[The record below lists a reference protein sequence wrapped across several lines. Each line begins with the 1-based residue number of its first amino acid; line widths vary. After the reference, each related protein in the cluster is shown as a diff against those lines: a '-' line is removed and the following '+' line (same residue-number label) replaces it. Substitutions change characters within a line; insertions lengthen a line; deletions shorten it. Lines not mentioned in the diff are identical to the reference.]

1 VCKQW
6 RVYCSKAKL
15 GDGPNDYLVDH
26 SILFYLVDDQAPAPP
41 RHTLFARVSPPRAD
55 RTRIS
60 LPRPPPVP
68 LDGRRSSETETS

>member
-15 GDGPNDYLVDH
+15 GSGPNDYLVDH
-26 SILFYLVDDQAPAPP
+26 SILFYLVDDQALVPL
-41 RHTLFARVSPPRAD
+41 RHTLFARVSLPRAN

-60 LPRPPPVP
+60 LLRPPPAP
-68 LDGRRSSETETS
+68 LGG